1 MAIKVNGTTVIDN
14 SRNFT
19 NIAGGFKTV
28 NGTSVVGSGNI
39 SAGASTTQGE
49 VGTYAFLSCNTRTN
63 FGTTRSGSSLY
74 RCAMTVFS
82 TPSYNSDDSAMI
94 TVSSSTVSGT
104 WRCMGGNTN
113 TSGQYKALTATVWV
127 RIS

>member
-1 MAIKVNGTTVIDN
+1 MAIKVGGTTVIDD

-39 SAGASTTQGE
+39 SAGASTTFGA
-49 VGTYAFLSCNTRTN
+49 VGTYTYGRPSNATTYNGGNTA
-63 FGTTRSGSSLY
+63 SGIY
-74 RCAMTVFS
+74 C
-82 TPSYNSDDSAMI
+82 
-94 TVSSSTVSGT
+94 VSSGGYYNGGQLNYSGRGIYWTAMSGT
-104 WRCMGGNTN
+104 WRCMGVAGNGLLN
-113 TSGQYKALTATVWV
+113 VWV